1 MKGFNDIPEAQD
13 LAIHN
18 VASRSSYENF
28 VEKLYFDLDCILSD
42 MIDLTVHLLPMSE
55 TGISGWIWTNLRAK
69 NYDAQLDSDKN
80 GNADISVTQKPFK
93 WIGEAKIFGGKD
105 DYTNNYLFGGFK
117 QLTTRYSK
125 GESNATCGGMFIYI
139 KNRGR
144 VETEKAI
151 MDGWK
156 NYLSNKSE
164 EIQDLKFSPCSI
176 NVRCLLTEHTHQ
188 VSGYPY
194 QVRHM
199 PLCLLHIP
207 EDKSGKDAKKY
218 QDEREQYENFNP
230 IEEDHF

>member
-55 TGISGWIWTNLRAK
+55 KREYPVGSGLTSRAK

-105 DYTNNYLFGGFK
+105 DYTNNYLFGGF
-117 QLTTRYSK
+117 
-125 GESNATCGGMFIYI
+125 
-139 KNRGR
+139 
-144 VETEKAI
+144 
-151 MDGWK
+151 
-156 NYLSNKSE
+156 
-164 EIQDLKFSPCSI
+164 
-176 NVRCLLTEHTHQ
+176 
-188 VSGYPY
+188 
-194 QVRHM
+194 
-199 PLCLLHIP
+199 
-207 EDKSGKDAKKY
+207 
-218 QDEREQYENFNP
+218 
-230 IEEDHF
+230 

>member
-93 WIGEAKIFGGKD
+93 WFGEAIF
-105 DYTNNYLFGGFK
+105 
-117 QLTTRYSK
+117 
-125 GESNATCGGMFIYI
+125 
-139 KNRGR
+139 
-144 VETEKAI
+144 
-151 MDGWK
+151 
-156 NYLSNKSE
+156 
-164 EIQDLKFSPCSI
+164 P
-176 NVRCLLTEHTHQ
+176 
-188 VSGYPY
+188 
-194 QVRHM
+194 
-199 PLCLLHIP
+199 
-207 EDKSGKDAKKY
+207 
-218 QDEREQYENFNP
+218 
-230 IEEDHF
+230 